1 MKAIVYREHG
11 PPDVLRYEDV
21 DKPTL
26 GNDEVL
32 LEVRAAAL
40 NPLDWWLMTG
50 IVGFGKPK
58 PTIPGRDVA
67 GRVEAVG
74 SGVTRFK
81 PGDAVFGVCRGACA
95 EYARASPARLAL
107 KPENLT
113 FEQAAAVPVA
123 GLSALQGLRK
133 GGIRAGQK
141 VLVNGAA
148 GGVGTFAVQIARSYG
163 ADVTGVCSTR
173 NVELIRSIG
182 ADRVIDYTREDF
194 TAGGH
199 QYDLFLDCVANR
211 SLSDCRRVLA
221 PHGVCV
227 MVGAPKK
234 MQATVW
240 RIMHAVVSSWFVRPK
255 VVPLVAKDDSHQL
268 TAMAELISAGKVTP
282 VIDRTYELSEVAAAM
297 RHLETWHARG
307 KIVITL
313 ERDDSASRP
322 PR

>member
-21 DKPTL
+21 SKPTI
-26 GNDEVL
+26 GHDHVL
-32 LEVRAAAL
+32 LAVRAASL
-40 NPLDWWLMTG
+40 NPLDWWVMKG
-50 IVGFGKPK
+50 IAAFGKPK

-74 SGVTRFK
+74 SRVSRFK
-81 PGDAVFGVCRGACA
+81 PGDAVFGACRGACA
-95 EYARASPARLAL
+95 EYARALPAQLAI
-107 KPENLT
+107 KPQNVT

-133 GGIRAGQK
+133 GGIRAGHK

-148 GGVGTFAVQIARSYG
+148 GGVGTFAVQIAKSYG
-163 ADVTGVCSTR
+163 AEVTGVCSTR
-173 NVELIRSIG
+173 NLELVRSIG

-194 TAGGH
+194 AASTH
-199 QYDLFLDCVANR
+199 RYDLLLDCVANR

-234 MQATVW
+234 MRVTVM
-240 RIMHAVVSSWFVRPK
+240 RIMNAVVSSWFVRPK
-255 VVPLVAKDDSHQL
+255 VVPLVAKDDGDQL
-268 TAMAELISAGKVTP
+268 TAMAELIAAGKVTP
-282 VIDRTYELSEVAAAM
+282 VIDRTYELSEVPAAM

-307 KIVITL
+307 KIVITV
-313 ERDDSASRP
+313 EHDRNA
-322 PR
+322 